1 MTRRSPASTNIP
13 TLICF
18 PVCVSLHGIPYLSVN
33 AKDLTVIISVVI
45 QYEYGTVRYRH
56 EARTM
61 ARNSVTYDQ
70 VAAIANALYAAGN
83 KEPGTKVIRDELAKR
98 AGPGMPIGSPNTVQ
112 KHLCVWREK
121 ARPIDPPGPAPQLP
135 PQLAADIGRALNAAA
150 AIAKEESES
159 RLQQVRA
166 ELADLAENGESFEI
180 QIDELT
186 QALAARTSERDTLV
200 GQLKEQAS
208 EVQELKATFEREQA
222 TAEAL
227 RLDCA
232 KAQIKSETA
241 DSRVAE
247 VLSREGELRSEL
259 AAVRNDLA
267 AVQQARSEAERRAD
281 IAEAH
286 LADANNTNARAENH
300 FNEFRTAVKGLE
312 RTPERAAAAE
322 ASVTE
327 LRAQVAM
334 LKELLAKALAPK
346 PTGLATSGNVS
357 GATLGEEVVVP

>member
-1 MTRRSPASTNIP
+1 M
-13 TLICF
+13 
-18 PVCVSLHGIPYLSVN
+18 
-33 AKDLTVIISVVI
+33 
-45 QYEYGTVRYRH
+45 
-56 EARTM
+56 ART
-61 ARNSVTYDQ
+61 AVTYDQ

-112 KHLCVWREK
+112 KHLGVWREK

-186 QALAARTSERDTLV
+186 QALAARTSERDTLA

-208 EVQELKATFEREQA
+208 ELHELKVTFEREQA

-259 AAVRNDLA
+259 AAVRNDLV

-286 LADANNTNARAENH
+286 FSDANGTIARAENR
-300 FNEFRTAVKGLE
+300 FNEFRASVKGLE
-312 RTPERAAAAE
+312 HTPERAAAAE

-346 PTGLATSGNVS
+346 PTGPAAPGNASGTTV
-357 GATLGEEVVVP
+357 GEDAVAL

>member
-1 MTRRSPASTNIP
+1 M
-13 TLICF
+13 
-18 PVCVSLHGIPYLSVN
+18 
-33 AKDLTVIISVVI
+33 
-45 QYEYGTVRYRH
+45 
-56 EARTM
+56 ART
-61 ARNSVTYDQ
+61 SVTYDQ

-112 KHLCVWREK
+112 KHLGVWREK

-150 AIAKEESES
+150 VVAKEESES

-166 ELADLAENGESFEI
+166 ELADLAENGETFEI
-180 QIDELT
+180 QIDGLT

-200 GQLKEQAS
+200 GQLKEQVS

-247 VLSREGELRSEL
+247 VLSREGELRAEL

-286 LADANNTNARAENH
+286 LADANDTNARAENR
-300 FNEFRTAVKGLE
+300 FNEFRASVKGLE

-334 LKELLAKALAPK
+334 LKELLANALASK
-346 PTGLATSGNVS
+346 PISPLADANASQS
-357 GATLGEEVVVP
+357 ALGEGAVTRL